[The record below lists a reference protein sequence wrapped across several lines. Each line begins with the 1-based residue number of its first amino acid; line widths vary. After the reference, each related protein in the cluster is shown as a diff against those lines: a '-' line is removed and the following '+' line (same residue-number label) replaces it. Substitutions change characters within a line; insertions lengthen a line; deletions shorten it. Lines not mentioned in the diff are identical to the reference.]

1 MEELVDGTRLDER
14 HETCLKATFAGF
26 AIMGSFKM
34 GLR

>member
-14 HETCLKATFAGF
+14 HETCLKATFADF
-26 AIMGSFKM
+26 AIMSSFRL